1 MNKDIMINHKLYFFL
16 QKKNT
21 ILVYTKNTSY

>member
-1 MNKDIMINHKLYFFL
+1 MNKDIMINHKLYFFY
-16 QKKNT
+16 KKNP